1 MNGADSV
8 KMICKGGGTM
18 DLEHEKRLTETEQR
32 TKSNTKRLDKVEKW
46 QADFGDL
53 ISTVKV
59 LADREARV
67 EKDVGEIKEAVQEIK
82 EKPSKRWD
90 GLVEKIIFTVV
101 GAVVAYVLVK
111 IGF

>member
-1 MNGADSV
+1 MSDNGRGAWQ
-8 KMICKGGGTM
+8 M
-18 DLEHEKRLTETEQR
+18 DLDHEKRLTETEQR
-32 TKSNTKRLDKVEKW
+32 SKSNTRRLDKVEKW

-82 EKPSKRWD
+82 AKPGKRWD
-90 GLVEKIIFTVV
+90 GIVDKVIYAVV
-101 GAVVAYVLVK
+101 GGVVTFLLVK
-111 IGF
+111 LGIGG

>member
-1 MNGADSV
+1 
-8 KMICKGGGTM
+8 M
-18 DLEHEKRLTETEQR
+18 DLDHEKRLTETESR
-32 TKSNTKRLDKVEKW
+32 SKSNTRRLDKVEKW

-82 EKPSKRWD
+82 EKPGKRWD
-90 GLVEKIIFTVV
+90 GVVDKVIFTIV
-101 GAVVAYVLVK
+101 GAVVTYLLLRLG
-111 IGF
+111 IGG

>member
-1 MNGADSV
+1 
-8 KMICKGGGTM
+8 M

-32 TKSNTKRLDKVEKW
+32 TKANTRRIERVEKW

-67 EKDVGEIKEAVQEIK
+67 EKDVGEIKETVQEIRQ
-82 EKPSKRWD
+82 KPGKRWESVVD
-90 GLVEKIIFTVV
+90 KVIFAVV
-101 GAVVAYVLVK
+101 GGIITYLLVQLG
-111 IGF
+111 IGS

>member
-1 MNGADSV
+1 
-8 KMICKGGGTM
+8 M

-59 LADREARV
+59 LADREERV
-67 EKDVGEIKEAVQEIK
+67 EKDVGEIKEAVQEIR
-82 EKPSKRWD
+82 EKPGKRWEGVID
-90 GLVEKIIFTVV
+90 KIVFTVI
-101 GAVVAYVLVK
+101 GGVVTFLLVK
-111 IGF
+111 LGIGG

>member
-1 MNGADSV
+1 
-8 KMICKGGGTM
+8 M

-59 LADREARV
+59 LADREERV
-67 EKDVGEIKEAVQEIK
+67 EKDVGEIKEAVQEIR
-82 EKPSKRWD
+82 EKPGKRWEGVID
-90 GLVEKIIFTVV
+90 KIIFTVI
-101 GAVVAYVLVK
+101 GAVVTFLLVK
-111 IGF
+111 LGIGG

>member
-1 MNGADSV
+1 
-8 KMICKGGGTM
+8 M

-32 TKSNTKRLDKVEKW
+32 SKSNTKRLDIVEKW

-67 EKDVGEIKEAVQEIK
+67 EKDVGEIKETVQEIK
-82 EKPSKRWD
+82 EKPSKRWE
-90 GLVEKIIFTVV
+90 GVITNITYTIIGIVITYLFMKL
-101 GAVVAYVLVK
+101 GIK
-111 IGF
+111 